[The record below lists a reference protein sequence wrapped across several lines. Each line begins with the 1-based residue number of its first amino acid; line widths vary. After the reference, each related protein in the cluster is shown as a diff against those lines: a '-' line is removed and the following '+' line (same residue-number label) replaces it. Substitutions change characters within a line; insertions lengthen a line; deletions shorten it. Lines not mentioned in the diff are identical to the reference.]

1 MRTSPT
7 VATIP
12 GTDGQKMSKS
22 YHNTIELFDVSAKK
36 KVMGIVTDSKTMEE
50 PKEPE
55 GNSIYEL
62 YKLFATEEEV
72 AQMAARAGNYGYGH
86 AKKALLEAYHRL
98 FDPFKEKRAEL
109 AKDPDALEDIL
120 QDGAKRARAAAA
132 PTMEKVRKAVGL

>member
-1 MRTSPT
+1 
-7 VATIP
+7 
-12 GTDGQKMSKS
+12 MSKS

-36 KVMGIVTDSKTMEE
+36 KIMGIVTDSKTMEE

-55 GNSIYEL
+55 GNSIYEM
-62 YKLFATEEEV
+62 YKLFATPEET
-72 AQMAARAGNYGYGH
+72 AAMAANFRAGNYGYGH

-98 FDPFKEKRAEL
+98 FDPFKEKREEL
-109 AKDPDALEDIL
+109 VKDPDALEDIL